1 MFCAISNW
9 STSCFAL
16 PSHRS
21 SEISYFC
28 EFGEASAYVI
38 SDKALGFDYRKLA
51 REVKEKVPTL
61 QHVIVVGEEEEFV
74 NISDLYIDPV
84 LLPEVQ
90 PSDVAFLQLSGG
102 TTGLSKLIPRTHD
115 DYIYS
120 LRVSAEIC
128 NLSAESVYMAVLPVA
143 HNYPMSSPGTFGT
156 FYAGGKV
163 VLATGVVRMRHLH
176 LSKKKS
182 YDYCSRT
189 AISNDMA

>member
-9 STSCFAL
+9 GTSCFAL

-84 LLPEVQ
+84 PLPEVQ

-102 TTGLSKLIPRTHD
+102 QQDFL
-115 DYIYS
+115 
-120 LRVSAEIC
+120 
-128 NLSAESVYMAVLPVA
+128 N
-143 HNYPMSSPGTFGT
+143 
-156 FYAGGKV
+156 
-163 VLATGVVRMRHLH
+163 
-176 LSKKKS
+176 
-182 YDYCSRT
+182 
-189 AISNDMA
+189 

>member
-1 MFCAISNW
+1 MLRFSN
-9 STSCFAL
+9 
-16 PSHRS
+16 
-21 SEISYFC
+21 Y
-28 EFGEASAYVI
+28 
-38 SDKALGFDYRKLA
+38 
-51 REVKEKVPTL
+51 
-61 QHVIVVGEEEEFV
+61 Q
-74 NISDLYIDPV
+74 
-84 LLPEVQ
+84 
-90 PSDVAFLQLSGG
+90 GG

-128 NLSAESVYMAVLPVA
+128 NLSAKSVYMAVLPVA

-163 VLATGVVRMRHLH
+163 VLATGGSPDEAFALIE
-176 LSKKKS
+176 KEKS

>member
-1 MFCAISNW
+1 M
-9 STSCFAL
+9 
-16 PSHRS
+16 
-21 SEISYFC
+21 
-28 EFGEASAYVI
+28 
-38 SDKALGFDYRKLA
+38 
-51 REVKEKVPTL
+51 KEKVPTL

-156 FYAGGKV
+156 F
-163 VLATGVVRMRHLH
+163 MRVEKLCWQ
-176 LSKKKS
+176 LG
-182 YDYCSRT
+182 
-189 AISNDMA
+189 